1 VFYAFDLLHLDGLDL
16 RGAALLDRKQVL
28 AELLADAAEPIRFS
42 EHVEADGAAVYEN
55 ACRLKLE
62 GVVSKRKDG
71 RYHSGRSHEWFKA
84 TCRHRDTFAVAGW
97 AEKNGKFDGLYLARN
112 DEGKLVYGGKL
123 EGGFDEADTRRLLA
137 LLEPLRTKQPPF
149 AAPRRFP
156 KARWVKP
163 AVLIDAEFRG
173 RTGDGLLRHPSFKGV
188 RGDLMDS
195 PPARRPT
202 RASGRRGRHGLS
214 AQRS

>member
-16 RGAALLDRKQVL
+16 RGATLLDRKYVL
-28 AELLADAAEPIRFS
+28 TELLADAPEPIRYS
-42 EHVEADGAAVYEN
+42 EHVEADGAVVYEN
-55 ACRLKLE
+55 ACRLELE
-62 GVVSKRKDG
+62 GVVSKRTDG
-71 RYHSGRSHEWFKA
+71 RYRSGRSPDWVKA

-97 AEKNGKFDGLYLARN
+97 AEKNGKFDGVYLARN
-112 DEGKLVYGGKL
+112 DEGEVVYGGKL
-123 EGGFDEADTRRLLA
+123 ERGFDEADTRRLLA

-173 RTGDGLLRHPSFKGV
+173 RTGDGLLRHPLFKGI
-188 RGDLMDS
+188 RADLMDA
-195 PPARRPT
+195 PPPVRAR
-202 RASGRRGRHGLS
+202 RASGRHHRL
-214 AQRS
+214 